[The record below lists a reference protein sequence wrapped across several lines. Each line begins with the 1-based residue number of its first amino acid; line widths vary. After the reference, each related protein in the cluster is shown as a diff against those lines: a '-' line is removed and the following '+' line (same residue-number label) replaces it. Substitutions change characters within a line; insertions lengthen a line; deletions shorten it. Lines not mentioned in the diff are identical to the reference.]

1 MGYTRNLKEE
11 IKPEKIENIEMFYTR
26 QPTLFNMDPMFY
38 RPVRHQNRHQ
48 PVRHAR
54 RNSPE
59 KVFERSPEESN
70 YIEIPIQRTS
80 VVDEQVEIIDS
91 IESEFYTQQEIF
103 NQLDKTPANK
113 PKLLGIGEMLMRL
126 LERLDQLEVKST
138 EARLTRKNLVKNILS
153 LQDTVD
159 SIIES

>member
-1 MGYTRNLKEE
+1 
-11 IKPEKIENIEMFYTR
+11 MFYTR

-103 NQLDKTPANK
+103 NQLD
-113 PKLLGIGEMLMRL
+113 IGEMLMRL

-138 EARLTRKNLVKNILS
+138 EARL
-153 LQDTVD
+153 
-159 SIIES
+159 